1 MNAVAV
7 DVPASLRAGEM
18 VLPAGVVSL
27 SEIVSA
33 LSFALDLV
41 EDAQPGHAIRCCL
54 LGLRIARRLG
64 LSEGEQADLYYALL
78 LKDAGCSSN
87 ARLVCDWVGG
97 DDRVTKREAKLLD
110 WSKTSFASIR
120 WMWRN
125 APTGASTWERLR
137 RLIAVATH
145 PEGMGVELFETRCE
159 RGAQIARKIG
169 MSTATAEAIRSL
181 DEHWNGCGRPQ
192 RLLGEAIPLFSR
204 ILNIAQN
211 LDVFAMEL
219 GRRAAMVNLRER
231 SGAWFDPALVEL
243 VEAMDEDGTLWRDFG
258 SGRERE
264 IVLAN
269 EPGHAL
275 LANDDHIDRI
285 VEAFAD
291 IVDAKSSFTYRHS
304 VHVSEVTVAIAQQM
318 QLPPDRIRMLYRAAM
333 LHDLGKLRVPN
344 TVLDKSGKLTPE
356 EWQIIQEHPGLSR
369 QILERISHFA
379 ELAEVAGNHHE
390 KLDGTGYPA
399 GLRGEQLS
407 LESRILTLADMF
419 GSLTEL
425 RPYREPMPVADAV
438 AVLREEVPRKLD
450 GVCFG
455 ALVEYLRRSGR
466 L

>member
-1 MNAVAV
+1 MNAVPVGSTAIRAFV
-7 DVPASLRAGEM
+7 EPAPLAGI
-18 VLPAGVVSL
+18 VSL

-41 EDAQPGHAIRCCL
+41 EDAHPGHAIRCCL

-97 DDRVTKREAKLLD
+97 DDRVTKREGKMLD
-110 WSKTSFASIR
+110 WTKISLASIR

-137 RLIAVATH
+137 RLAAVATH
-145 PEGMGVELFETRCE
+145 PEGMGVQFFETRCE

-169 MSTATAEAIRSL
+169 MNPATAEAIRSL
-181 DEHWNGCGRPQ
+181 DEHWNGLGQPE

-211 LDVFAMEL
+211 LDVFAIEL
-219 GRRAAMVNLRER
+219 GRRAAMVMLRER
-231 SGAWFDPALVEL
+231 SGSWFDPALVNL
-243 VEAMDEDGTLWRDFG
+243 VEAMDADGSLWQDFG

-304 VHVSEVTVAIAQQM
+304 VHVSQYTVAIAKQM
-318 QLPPDRIRMLYRAAM
+318 GLPANRTRMLYRAAM

-344 TVLDKSGKLTPE
+344 TVLDKPGKLTPE
-356 EWQIIQEHPGLSR
+356 EWTIVQEHPGLTR

-379 ELAEVAGNHHE
+379 ELAVVAGNHHE

-399 GLRGEQLS
+399 GLRADQLS
-407 LESRILTLADMF
+407 LDSRILTLADIF

-425 RPYREPMPVADAV
+425 RPYREPMPIAKAV
-438 AVLREEVPRKLD
+438 AIVREQVPAKLDEVCFEALLGHLRET
-450 GVCFG
+450 G
-455 ALVEYLRRSGR
+455 AL
-466 L
+466 